1 MPDETP
7 TPQPETFHRFLDEM
21 GDTTFYGKGRK
32 LIVGQ
37 NGVSLSFG
45 LGVVRI
51 DRPLEEVRREIRT
64 LEAQVEV
71 DPLI

>member
-1 MPDETP
+1 MPDELP
-7 TPQPETFHRFLDEM
+7 AKPETFHRFLDET

-37 NGVSLSFG
+37 DGVSLSFG

-51 DRPLEEVRREIRT
+51 DRPLEEVRR
-64 LEAQVEV
+64 
-71 DPLI
+71 